1 MNLHLIEVYTFKI
14 IKNSINSINSRSV
27 LGQERTSFPD
37 PTDSLPSQRCKN
49 TRHPEVSEGHA
60 PH

>member
-14 IKNSINSINSRSV
+14 IKNSINFINSRSV
-27 LGQERTSFPD
+27 LGQERTAFPD
-37 PTDSLPSQRCKN
+37 PTDSLPSQRCKK
-49 TRHPEVSEGHA
+49 TRHPGVSEGHA